1 MEPQA
6 ENNSD
11 PKCLTLRAQLD
22 RLSVPII
29 IGVSGD
35 SGSGKTTYSNGIR
48 RLLGKDIVSNIEMDG
63 YHKEDREQRQVS
75 GRLPLDPEANHLD
88 LLAKHLSQLKQG
100 KSIEVPIYNHAT
112 GNFDPPLPFS
122 PTPIVIVEGLH
133 ALYPELQPMLDFS
146 IYVDPDRDVKWKWK
160 YDRDVKRRGHDSQA
174 LMAEMLAR
182 EAAYKRWIDFQKTNA
197 TAVIKLHQSQVKQL
211 GRYEFNGEL
220 PEGSLKVEMMIEPA
234 PAPLPTVPLPF
245 DLAAM
250 LGSKQPPFMLA
261 AVPSIY
267 WGRRVITIH
276 IDGVLSPETIA
287 QLENHIVDLTGIPVE
302 QAIPK
307 QQHERVSAVEF
318 AQLLIAWRFLEQV
331 NFLLEK
337 AIGD

>member
-6 ENNSD
+6 EN
-11 PKCLTLRAQLD
+11 KQGIECLTLRALLD
-22 RLSVPII
+22 RLRVPII

-48 RLLGKDIVSNIEMDG
+48 RLLGKDVVSNIEMDG
-63 YHKEDREQRQVS
+63 YHKEDREQRKIS
-75 GRLPLDPEANHLD
+75 KRLPLDPEANHLD
-88 LLAKHLSQLKQG
+88 LLAEHLRELKKGQ
-100 KSIEVPIYNHAT
+100 SIEVPIYNHTT
-112 GNFDPPLPFS
+112 GKFETPEFFS
-122 PTPIVIVEGLH
+122 PTPIVIIEGLH

-160 YDRDVKRRGHDSQA
+160 YERDVKKRGHDSQA
-174 LMAEMLAR
+174 IVAEMLAR

-197 TAVIKLHQSQVKQL
+197 TTVIKLHQSQVKQL

-234 PAPLPTVPLPF
+234 LTPLPTLPLPF

-250 LGSKQPPFMLA
+250 LGSKQAPFLLA

-267 WGRRVITIH
+267 WGRQVITIH
-276 IDGVLSPETIA
+276 IDGQLLPDTIA
-287 QLENHIVDLTGIPVE
+287 ELEKHIVYLTGIPVE

-331 NFLLEK
+331 NSLL
-337 AIGD
+337 AI